1 MSVGEFCNRDV
12 VIANRKTTL
21 TEIAQLMREHHVGCV
36 VVVENKDSNN
46 IPIGIITD
54 RDLVVELIA
63 ENIQLDSVTAG
74 DVMSANLLL
83 GREIDGLWETI
94 KRMRSKGVRRVPVV
108 NDEKVLVGILTVDD
122 VLEILASE
130 LTELVSLISREQ
142 YKEDATRSIP

>member
-63 ENIQLDSVTAG
+63 ENTQLDSVTAG
-74 DVMSANLLL
+74 DVMSSNLLL
-83 GREIDGLWETI
+83 AREIDGLWETI
-94 KRMRSKGVRRVPVV
+94 KRMRSKGVRRVPVI

-122 VLEILASE
+122 VLEILANE